1 MKFLQSAV
9 SLLLASTAIAAPV
22 LNEHERRATPRK
34 RLALWEWTLTRD
46 FQSYA
51 GIRSTAK
58 QLESSPVIAGAM
70 NWEAWIPSEVKL
82 THEPMAR
89 VMDSM
94 KNSETWSTLKASV
107 NAAKAGGVA
116 APVVHF
122 LNEPER
128 QGVTPRDA
136 AKIWKSHF
144 VNLRKKFGTKIVG
157 PAVASDS
164 AGSKWLDEFM
174 GYLDSSQKPD
184 YIGVHFYTSQS
195 ASGKSEVKSAQ
206 DYIAGQSFRYGGIPV
221 VVSEIACTN
230 RNYADVEYFTKEMI
244 SWLDAQSWVYQYG
257 FFGMSREPTD
267 GFVSPAAQLMDK
279 NGSLT
284 KLGKIY
290 ALNQ

>member
-1 MKFLQSAV
+1 MKFLQATI
-9 SLLLASTAIAAPV
+9 SLLLASSALAAPV
-22 LNEHERRATPRK
+22 SSEHERRATPRK

-46 FQSYA
+46 VNSYP
-51 GIRSTAK
+51 GIKSTAK

-70 NWEAWIPSEVKL
+70 NWEAWIPGELKV

-94 KNSETWSTLKASV
+94 QNSNTWSMLKDSV
-107 NAAKAGGVA
+107 NKAKAAGVKS
-116 APVVHF
+116 PVVHF

-128 QGVTPRDA
+128 QGIPPQDA

-144 VNLRKKFGTKIVG
+144 VNLRQKFGTQLVG
-157 PAVASDS
+157 PAVASDP

-184 YIGVHFYTSQS
+184 YIGVHFYSSQS
-195 ASGKSEVKSAQ
+195 ASGRSEVKRAQ
-206 DYIAGQSFRYGGIPV
+206 DYIAGQSFRYNGIPV

-230 RNYADVEYFTKEMI
+230 RNYDDVEYFTKEMI
-244 SWLDAQSWVYQYG
+244 SWLDAQNWVSQYG

-267 GFVSPAAQLMDK
+267 SFVSPAAQLLD
-279 NGSLT
+279 GSGNLT

>member
-1 MKFLQSAV
+1 MKFLQSTIC
-9 SLLLASTAIAAPV
+9 LLLANSAFAAPIS
-22 LNEHERRATPRK
+22 NEHERRATPRK

-46 FQSYA
+46 VDSYP

-58 QLESSPVIAGAM
+58 QLESSSVIAGSM
-70 NWEAWIPSEVKL
+70 NWEVWIPNEVKL

-94 KNSETWSTLKASV
+94 QNTDKWSTLKDSV
-107 NAAKAGGVA
+107 NKAKAAGVSS
-116 APVVHF
+116 PVVHF

-128 QGVTPRDA
+128 QGITPREA

-144 VNLRKKFGTKIVG
+144 VNLRKKFGTQIVG

-164 AGSKWLDEFM
+164 AGTKWLDEFM

-184 YIGVHFYTSQS
+184 YIGVHFYTSKT
-195 ASGKSEVKSAQ
+195 ASGKAEVKSAQ
-206 DYIAGQSFRYGGIPV
+206 DYIKRQSSRYGSIPV

-230 RNYADVEYFTKEMI
+230 RNYDDVEYFTKEMI
-244 SWLDAQSWVYQYG
+244 SWLDAQSWVYRYG

-267 GFVSPAAQLMDK
+267 TFVSPAAQLLDS
-279 NGSLT
+279 NGNLT